1 MYMAY
6 GVAIRGGFTFGQ
18 CTSYIYFVPD
28 FFVNISPKVIG
39 GHIKKTSFLSYL
51 WYLNVRM

>member
-28 FFVNISPKVIG
+28 FFVNIHPKVIG
-39 GHIKKTSFLSYL
+39 GHIKKKIFFKLSL
-51 WYLNVRM
+51 VFKC